1 MHARLRERPGF
12 GVMKRKASI
21 SRPGRKLNA
30 MYRALENAYGPQGW
44 WPAESRFE
52 VIVGAIL
59 AQNTSWENVTRAL
72 KNLDRANGLSIRGM
86 ERMTVGRLAGQ
97 VKPAGYYR
105 QKARKLK
112 EFLSFLD
119 REYHGDLDS
128 MFAEQTAVLREQ
140 LLGIWGIG
148 PETADSI
155 LLYAGSRPVFVVDA
169 YTLRIFRCQGL
180 ITEKA
185 EYHEVQ
191 KMVTQYMGVNAQ
203 AFNEFHALLVKLGKT
218 HCRKTPRCEGCP
230 LVRGR
235 SRKRVD

>member
-1 MHARLRERPGF
+1 MHAHLRELPGP
-12 GVMKRKASI
+12 GVMKRRTSV
-21 SRPGRKLNA
+21 SRPGRKLDA

-44 WPAESRFE
+44 WPAETRFE

-59 AQNTSWENVTRAL
+59 TQNTSWENVTRAL
-72 KNLDRANGLSIRGM
+72 KNLDRINGLSIRGM
-86 ERMTVGRLAGQ
+86 RRMTVGRLAGQ
-97 VKPAGYYR
+97 IKPAGYYR
-105 QKARKLK
+105 QKAKKLK

-119 REYHGDLDS
+119 HEYRGDLDS
-128 MFAEQTAVLREQ
+128 MFAERTAVLREK

-169 YTLRIFRCQGL
+169 YTLRIFQCQGL
-180 ITEKA
+180 IAEKTG
-185 EYHEVQ
+185 YHEVQ
-191 KMVTQYMGVNAQ
+191 ETVMQHMEKNARV
-203 AFNEFHALLVKLGKT
+203 FNEFHALLVKLGKT

-230 LVRGR
+230 LMRRR